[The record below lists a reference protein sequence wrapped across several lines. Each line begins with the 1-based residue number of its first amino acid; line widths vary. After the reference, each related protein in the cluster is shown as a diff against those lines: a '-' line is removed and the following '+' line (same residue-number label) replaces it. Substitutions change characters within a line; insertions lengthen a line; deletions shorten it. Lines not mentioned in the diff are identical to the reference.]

1 MNIESIKEA
10 YDNQRTYQ
18 NTKTRLKRVNTL
30 LRLEP
35 LDVIHTDEYVRNFST
50 LAHLLMTET
59 GSSGGVIKSKSELV
73 GYIGSVSGAVSR
85 ANKGS
90 FNPLTQLLSRLKL
103 TDIPDQ
109 KPTFDAE
116 PWSNTLVKLNN
127 AIACCPN
134 QFGKIVAVCYKH
146 GYVLRVG
153 EIFLTSIRDSDQF
166 NFLDMTNLKWH
177 IRFHKNQRKGT
188 REFPV
193 TQAFVDE
200 LNLYRGGGHHLLIHK
215 TTYEPYTI
223 QTHSVLE
230 LDDMPSNS
238 QVRNSYE
245 EYNWSADSGRTYEEQ
260 LNWSV
265 NVLGHSENTVM
276 AHYTSNTVEQDLTQL
291 SIPLADRIAAWKPGD
306 PKIKVIIRKK
316 VKSRDPSPEA
326 VAQRIKATYDQVKK
340 QW

>member
-35 LDVIHTDEYVRNFST
+35 VNVIHTDEYVRNFSQ
-50 LAHLLMTET
+50 LAHLLMTEI
-59 GSSGGVIKSKSELV
+59 GSHGGILKSKSELV
-73 GYIGSVSGAVSR
+73 GYIGSISGAVSR
-85 ANKGS
+85 ANKG

-116 PWSNTLVKLNN
+116 PWVDTLAKLDN
-127 AIACCPN
+127 AIARCPN

-153 EIFLTSIRDSDQF
+153 EIFLTSIKDHETF
-166 NFLDMTNLKWH
+166 NYLDMDNLKWY
-177 IRFHKNQRKGT
+177 IRFHKNQRRGV

-193 TQAFVDE
+193 TQEFIDE
-200 LNLYRGGGHHLLIHK
+200 LNLYRGGGHHLLVHK
-215 TTYEPYTI
+215 TTYEPYTV
-223 QTHSVLE
+223 QTHGVLE
-230 LDDMPSNS
+230 LDSLPSNS
-238 QVRNSYE
+238 QIRNSYE
-245 EYNWSADSGRTYEEQ
+245 EYNWNGSDRTYEEK

-276 AHYTSNTVEQDLTQL
+276 AHYTSNNVERDLTQL

-306 PKIKVIIRKK
+306 PKIKIIIRKRS
-316 VKSRDPSPEA
+316 KSPD
-326 VAQRIKATYDQVKK
+326 TK
-340 QW
+340 QGL